1 MLRLFLPDFLTFHSC
16 VFFSFFLLLPL
27 FVSSVLF
34 LDTNSMSRE
43 SDDNLSSINSAYTG
57 KQTNYF
63 TYLHFIYI
71 FSIIIFNLAL
81 RMRLTT
87 HKQKERNLY

>member
-1 MLRLFLPDFLTFHSC
+1 M
-16 VFFSFFLLLPL
+16 FSFLFLLLPL

-57 KQTNYF
+57 KQT

-71 FSIIIFNLAL
+71 FTIILYNLAL
-81 RMRLTT
+81 QMRLTT
-87 HKQKERNLY
+87 HQKKKKESFTKFMANSYDLITEDGMV

>member
-1 MLRLFLPDFLTFHSC
+1 
-16 VFFSFFLLLPL
+16 
-27 FVSSVLF
+27 
-34 LDTNSMSRE
+34 MSRE

-71 FSIIIFNLAL
+71 IIFNLAL
-81 RMRLTT
+81 RIRLTT
-87 HKQKERNLY
+87 QEKKERQLH